1 MWMRMQT
8 YAVSVN
14 LAAGAGVTNEK
25 FRRNAMRQLR
35 VALSSFALAFA
46 TTTMPFH
53 SAAAQTSS
61 AQTWP
66 AKPVR
71 IIVSLA
77 AGGTPDIICRI
88 VSERLA
94 AALGQQIVVENH
106 PGGANVIGAQLAAKA
121 APDGYTLYFATAAA
135 LVTNPYTFKAL
146 PYDPLN
152 DFVPIAMIAQ
162 NPFLVLAH
170 PGVPAQNVAELIAYD
185 KANPG
190 KLAFAT
196 DGPRNL
202 SGMLA
207 AWLNKLGGSNI
218 LQVPYAT
225 MPQGVQDTL
234 AGRVQLTVLAVPSA
248 APHIA
253 SGALRALATSSPARL
268 VNYPQIPTIGE
279 TFPGIEFSGW
289 FALVAPAGVPDMAID
304 RVNRELAIILKNP
317 DIVAKLAELG
327 FFAYDPAP
335 PPKVRAYVRG
345 QYELWGKLTRD
356 IGLKAE

>member
-1 MWMRMQT
+1 MKPVRDSLLLV
-8 YAVSVN
+8 AAS
-14 LAAGAGVTNEK
+14 LAAIFA
-25 FRRNAMRQLR
+25 
-35 VALSSFALAFA
+35 SF
-46 TTTMPFH
+46 P
-53 SAAAQTSS
+53 SV

-66 AKPVR
+66 AKPIRV
-71 IIVSLA
+71 IVSLA

-88 VSERLA
+88 ISEPLG
-94 AALGQQIVVENH
+94 AALGQQIIVENH

-121 APDGYTLYFATAAA
+121 PPDGYTLFFATAAA
-135 LVTNPYTFKAL
+135 LVTNPYTFKTL

-152 DFVPIAMIAQ
+152 DFVPIALIAQ
-162 NPFLVLAH
+162 NPFLVLAN
-170 PGVPAQNVAELIAYD
+170 PQVPAQNLSDLFAYD

-202 SGMLA
+202 SGILA
-207 AWLNKLGGSNI
+207 AWLNKLSGSNI
-218 LQVPYAT
+218 LQIPYAT

-234 AGRVQLTVLAVPSA
+234 TGRVQLAVLAVPSA

-253 SGALRALATSSPARL
+253 SAALRALATSSPARL
-268 VNYPQIPTIGE
+268 PNYPQVPTIAE

-289 FALVAPAGVPDMAID
+289 FALAAPAGTPGPVTD
-304 RVNRELAIILKNP
+304 RVSKELAIVLKNP
-317 DIVAKLAELG
+317 QIVAKLAELG
-327 FFAYDPAP
+327 FFTYDPAP
-335 PPKVRAYVRG
+335 RPTAYVRS

>member
-1 MWMRMQT
+1 M
-8 YAVSVN
+8 S
-14 LAAGAGVTNEK
+14 L
-25 FRRNAMRQLR
+25 LR
-35 VALSSFALAFA
+35 VASSLVALWLTALPSHPTA
-46 TTTMPFH
+46 
-53 SAAAQTSS
+53 

-66 AKPVR
+66 TKPVR

-88 VSERLA
+88 VSERLSA
-94 AALGQQIVVENH
+94 AIGQQIIVENH

-121 APDGYTLYFATAAA
+121 APDGYTLFFATAAA
-135 LVTNPYTFKAL
+135 IVTNPYTFKAL
-146 PYDPLN
+146 PYDPLI

-170 PGVPAQNVAELIAYD
+170 PGVPAKTLGELIAYD

-190 KLAFAT
+190 KLTFAT

-207 AWLNKLGGSNI
+207 AWLNKLGGASI

-268 VNYPQIPTIGE
+268 ANYPQIPTIAE

-289 FALVAPAGVPDMAID
+289 FALATPAGTPEAVTE
-304 RVNRELAIILKNP
+304 RVNRELAVILKNP
-317 DIVAKLAELG
+317 QIVSKLAELG
-327 FFAYDPAP
+327 FFTYEPEPPAM
-335 PPKVRAYVRG
+335 VRAYVRA

-356 IGLKAE
+356 IGLKPE

>member
-1 MWMRMQT
+1 M
-8 YAVSVN
+8 S
-14 LAAGAGVTNEK
+14 L
-25 FRRNAMRQLR
+25 LR
-35 VALSSFALAFA
+35 VALSLVALWLAA
-46 TTTMPFH
+46 ASSHP
-53 SAAAQTSS
+53 AAAQI
-61 AQTWP
+61 WP
-66 AKPVR
+66 TRPVR

-88 VSERLA
+88 VSEPLS
-94 AALGQQIVVENH
+94 AALGQQIIVENH

-121 APDGYTLYFATAAA
+121 PPDGYTLFFATAAA
-135 LVTNPYTFKAL
+135 IVTNPYTFKAL

-170 PGVPAQNVAELIAYD
+170 PGVPAKTLGELIAYD
-185 KANPG
+185 KTNPG
-190 KLAFAT
+190 KLTFAT

-207 AWLNKLGGSNI
+207 AWLNKLGGASI

-253 SGALRALATSSPARL
+253 SGALRALATSSAARL
-268 VNYPQIPTIGE
+268 ANYPQIPTIAE
-279 TFPGIEFSGW
+279 MFPGIEFSGW
-289 FALVAPAGVPDMAID
+289 FALAAPASTPEAVIE
-304 RVNRELAIILKNP
+304 RVNRELAVILKNP
-317 DIVAKLAELG
+317 QIVGKLAELG
-327 FFAYDPAP
+327 FFTYEPEPPAM
-335 PPKVRAYVRG
+335 VRAYVRA
-345 QYELWGKLTRD
+345 QYELWGKLTQD
-356 IGLKAE
+356 IGLKPE

>member
-1 MWMRMQT
+1 M
-8 YAVSVN
+8 S
-14 LAAGAGVTNEK
+14 L
-25 FRRNAMRQLR
+25 LR
-35 VALSSFALAFA
+35 VALSLVALWLAA
-46 TTTMPFH
+46 ASSHP
-53 SAAAQTSS
+53 AAAQTAATTS
-61 AQTWP
+61 AAWP
-66 AKPVR
+66 TKPVR

-88 VSERLA
+88 VSERLS
-94 AALGQQIVVENH
+94 AALGQQIIVDNH

-121 APDGYTLYFATAAA
+121 PPDGYTLFFATAAA
-135 LVTNPYTFKAL
+135 IVTNPYTFKAL

-170 PGVPAQNVAELIAYD
+170 PGVPAKTLAELIAYD

-190 KLAFAT
+190 KLTFAT

-207 AWLNKLGGSNI
+207 AWLNKLGGANI

-268 VNYPQIPTIGE
+268 ANYPQIPTIAE

-289 FALVAPAGVPDMAID
+289 FALAAPAGTPEAVIE
-304 RVNRELAIILKNP
+304 RLNRELAVILKNP
-317 DIVAKLAELG
+317 QIVGKLAELG
-327 FFAYDPAP
+327 FFTYEPEAPAA
-335 PPKVRAYVRG
+335 VRAYVRA

-356 IGLKAE
+356 IGLKPE

>member
-1 MWMRMQT
+1 MRFLRSALLV
-8 YAVSVN
+8 AV
-14 LAAGAGVTNEK
+14 
-25 FRRNAMRQLR
+25 
-35 VALSSFALAFA
+35 A
-46 TTTMPFH
+46 TATLH
-53 SAAAQTSS
+53 SAS

-66 AKPVR
+66 SKPVR

-88 VSERLA
+88 VAERLSA
-94 AALGQQIVVENH
+94 AIGQQIVVENH

-121 APDGYTLYFATAAA
+121 VPDGYTLFFATAAA
-135 LVTNPYTFKAL
+135 IVTNPYTFKAL

-162 NPFLVLAH
+162 NPFLALAH
-170 PGVPAQNVAELIAYD
+170 PSVPAKTLGELIAYD
-185 KANPG
+185 KASPG
-190 KLAFAT
+190 KLTFAT

-207 AWLNKLGGSNI
+207 AWLNKLGGTSI

-225 MPQGVQDTL
+225 MPQGVQDTI
-234 AGRVQLTVLAVPSA
+234 AGRLQLTVLAVPSA

-268 VNYPQIPTIGE
+268 ANYPQIATIAE

-289 FALVAPAGVPDMAID
+289 FALAAPAGTPEDVVN
-304 RVNRELAIILKNP
+304 RVNRELAVILKNP
-317 DIVAKLAELG
+317 QIVAKLAELG
-327 FFAYDPAP
+327 FFTYEPEPPAAVRTY
-335 PPKVRAYVRG
+335 VRA
-345 QYELWGKLTRD
+345 QHELWGKLTRD

>member
-1 MWMRMQT
+1 MRFFR
-8 YAVSVN
+8 AALSFLALS
-14 LAAGAGVTNEK
+14 LAAAASE
-25 FRRNAMRQLR
+25 
-35 VALSSFALAFA
+35 
-46 TTTMPFH
+46 P
-53 SAAAQTSS
+53 AAAQP
-61 AQTWP
+61 AWP
-66 AKPVR
+66 TKPVR

-88 VSERLA
+88 VSERLS
-94 AALGQQIVVENH
+94 AALGQQIIVENH

-121 APDGYTLYFATAAA
+121 VPDGYTMFFATAAA
-135 LVTNPYTFKAL
+135 IVTNPYTFKAL

-152 DFVPIAMIAQ
+152 DFVPISMIAQ

-170 PGVPAQNVAELIAYD
+170 PDVPAKTLGELIAYD

-190 KLAFAT
+190 KLTFAT

-207 AWLNKLGGSNI
+207 AWLNKLGGASI

-268 VNYPQIPTIGE
+268 TNYPQIPTIAE

-289 FALVAPAGVPDMAID
+289 FALAAPSGTPEAVID
-304 RVNRELAIILKNP
+304 RVNRELAVILKNP
-317 DIVAKLAELG
+317 QIVAKLAELG
-327 FFAYDPAP
+327 FFTYEPQPPAG
-335 PPKVRAYVRG
+335 VRAYVRA
-345 QYELWGKLTRD
+345 QHELWGKLTRD
-356 IGLKAE
+356 IGLKPE

>member
-1 MWMRMQT
+1 MFE
-8 YAVSVN
+8 YD
-14 LAAGAGVTNEK
+14 E
-25 FRRNAMRQLR
+25 FRRKPMRLLR
-35 VALSSFALAFA
+35 AALSFASLTLALATAA
-46 TTTMPFH
+46 TSPH
-53 SAAAQTSS
+53 PAVAQASS
-61 AQTWP
+61 TAWP
-66 AKPVR
+66 TKPVR

-88 VSERLA
+88 VSEPLA
-94 AALGQQIVVENH
+94 AAIGQQIVVENH

-121 APDGYTLYFATAAA
+121 APDGYTLFFATAAA
-135 LVTNPYTFKAL
+135 LVTNPYTFKVL

-170 PGVPAQNVAELIAYD
+170 PSVPAQNLGALIAYD

-190 KLAFAT
+190 RLTFAT

-202 SGMLA
+202 SGILA
-207 AWLNKLGGSNI
+207 SWLNKLGGADI

-279 TFPGIEFSGW
+279 TFPGVEFSGW
-289 FALVAPAGVPDMAID
+289 FALAAPAGTPDAVIE
-304 RVNRELAIILKNP
+304 RVNRELAVILKNRQ
-317 DIVAKLAELG
+317 IVERLADLG
-327 FFAYDPAP
+327 FFTYEPAAP
-335 PPKVRAYVRG
+335 PAVRAYVRA

-356 IGLKAE
+356 IGLKPE

>member
-1 MWMRMQT
+1 M
-8 YAVSVN
+8 S
-14 LAAGAGVTNEK
+14 L
-25 FRRNAMRQLR
+25 LR
-35 VALSSFALAFA
+35 VASSLVALWLTALPSHPTA
-46 TTTMPFH
+46 
-53 SAAAQTSS
+53 

-66 AKPVR
+66 TKPVR

-94 AALGQQIVVENH
+94 AAIGQQIIVENH

-121 APDGYTLYFATAAA
+121 APDGYTLFFATAAA
-135 LVTNPYTFKAL
+135 IVTNPYTFKAL
-146 PYDPLN
+146 PYDPLI

-170 PGVPAQNVAELIAYD
+170 PGVPAKTLGELIAYD

-190 KLAFAT
+190 KLTFAT

-207 AWLNKLGGSNI
+207 AWLNKLGGASI

-268 VNYPQIPTIGE
+268 ANYPQIPTIAE

-289 FALVAPAGVPDMAID
+289 FALATPAGTPEAVTE
-304 RVNRELAIILKNP
+304 RVNRELAVILKNP
-317 DIVAKLAELG
+317 QIVSKLAELG
-327 FFAYDPAP
+327 FFTYEPEPPAM
-335 PPKVRAYVRG
+335 VRAYVRA

-356 IGLKAE
+356 IGLKPE

>member
-1 MWMRMQT
+1 MRHFRM
-8 YAVSVN
+8 
-14 LAAGAGVTNEK
+14 AAAI
-25 FRRNAMRQLR
+25 A
-35 VALSSFALAFA
+35 ALGIAAA
-46 TTTMPFH
+46 TCHP
-53 SAAAQTSS
+53 AAAQPASS
-61 AQTWP
+61 AWP
-66 AKPVR
+66 TKPVR

-88 VSERLA
+88 VAEPLSQA
-94 AALGQQIVVENH
+94 IGQQIIVENH

-121 APDGYTLYFATAAA
+121 VPDGYTLYFATAAA
-135 LVTNPYTFKAL
+135 IVTNPYTFKTL

-152 DFVPIAMIAQ
+152 DFIPIAMIAQ

-170 PGVPAQNVAELIAYD
+170 PSVPAKDLGELVAYD

-190 KLAFAT
+190 KLTFAT

-207 AWLNKLGGSNI
+207 AWLNKLGGTTI

-253 SGALRALATSSPARL
+253 SGALRALATSSPTRL
-268 VNYPQIPTIGE
+268 ANYPQIPTIAE
-279 TFPGIEFSGW
+279 TFAGIEFSGW
-289 FALVAPAGVPDMAID
+289 FALAAPAGTPDEVVS
-304 RVNRELAIILKNP
+304 RLNRELAGILKNP
-317 DIVAKLAELG
+317 QIVAKLAELG
-327 FFAYDPAP
+327 FFTYEPEP
-335 PPKVRAYVRG
+335 PPAVRAYVRA

-356 IGLKAE
+356 IGLKPE

>member
-1 MWMRMQT
+1 M
-8 YAVSVN
+8 S
-14 LAAGAGVTNEK
+14 L
-25 FRRNAMRQLR
+25 LR
-35 VALSSFALAFA
+35 VALSLVALWLAA
-46 TTTMPFH
+46 ASSHP
-53 SAAAQTSS
+53 AAAQPAST
-61 AQTWP
+61 TWP
-66 AKPVR
+66 TKPVR

-88 VSERLA
+88 VSEPLS
-94 AALGQQIVVENH
+94 AALGQQIIVENH

-121 APDGYTLYFATAAA
+121 PPDGYTLYFATAAA
-135 LVTNPYTFKAL
+135 IVTNPYTFKSL

-170 PGVPAQNVAELIAYD
+170 PGVSAKTLGELIAYD

-190 KLAFAT
+190 KLTFAT

-207 AWLNKLGGSNI
+207 AWLNKLGGANI

-253 SGALRALATSSPARL
+253 SGALHALATSSPARL
-268 VNYPQIPTIGE
+268 ANYPQIPTIAE

-289 FALVAPAGVPDMAID
+289 FALAAPAGTPEAVFE
-304 RVNRELAIILKNP
+304 RVNRELAVILKNP
-317 DIVAKLAELG
+317 QIVGKLAELG
-327 FFAYDPAP
+327 FFTYEPEPPAA
-335 PPKVRAYVRG
+335 VRAYVRT

-356 IGLKAE
+356 IGLKPE